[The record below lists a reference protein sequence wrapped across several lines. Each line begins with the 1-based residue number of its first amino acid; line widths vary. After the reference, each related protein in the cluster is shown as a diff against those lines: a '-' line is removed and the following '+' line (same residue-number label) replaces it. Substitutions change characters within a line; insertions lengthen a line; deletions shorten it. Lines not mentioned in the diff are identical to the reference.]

1 MPESVTLPGLPS
13 MVPLARRAVRILMD
27 GSPRAVDAEL
37 IVSEYAA
44 NAIRHTCSGY
54 EGGEMRIVVDR
65 KPGWARLEVHDAGP
79 LPPGERHR
87 AAEGEYGHGLVV
99 VREVSDR
106 WGQDHLG
113 DEGVSWAELD
123 WTEAL

>member
-27 GSPRAVDAEL
+27 GSPRADDAEL
-37 IVSEYAA
+37 IASEYAA
-44 NAIRHTCSGY
+44 NAVRHTRSCRD
-54 EGGEMRIVVDR
+54 GGEIRIVVDR
-65 KPGWARLEVHDAGP
+65 KPGWARIEVHDAGP
-79 LPPGERHR
+79 LPLGERHQG
-87 AAEGEYGHGLVV
+87 EDGEYGRGLDV
-99 VREVSDR
+99 VREFADR

-113 DEGVSWAELD
+113 DGGLSWAELD